1 MEDKKLVR
9 SLNGNGSFP
18 KRGCSAPI
26 SVVFVARI
34 AFTFL
39 LSKVPFLTEKIVYL
53 PRIMN

>member
-34 AFTFL
+34 AFNFL
-39 LSKVPFLTEKIVYL
+39 LSKGPFLTEKIVYL
-53 PRIMN
+53 LRIMN